1 MGNAPQCGEP
11 LPVLAQTG
19 NARSMLSAP
28 HSPSDPPPLMSWPVI
43 LLIALI
49 VLPEL
54 VLIIADAGWIGTRR
68 WRAQAYTYG
77 AFWAGILGDWTPNYT
92 AQPFAMFFSYSF
104 LHAGA
109 GHLFGNVV
117 ALAWLGQIA
126 HERLTPKRLFGLYA
140 GATLGGAL
148 AYAALSTSFVPMVGA
163 SGAIFGLAGA
173 WLVWAWQDQP
183 DSAHAW
189 RFAGQ
194 MTFLVILLNAA
205 IWYLQDGNLAWETH
219 LGGFAVGAALAAV
232 LPRRS

>member
-1 MGNAPQCGEP
+1 M
-11 LPVLAQTG
+11 
-19 NARSMLSAP
+19 RMLSAATP
-28 HSPSDPPPLMSWPVI
+28 TPDRPPLISWPVVV
-43 LLIALI
+43 LI
-49 VLPEL
+49 VLIILPEV
-54 VLIIADAGWIGTRR
+54 VLLMADAGWIGSRR
-68 WRAQAYTYG
+68 WRPQAYTYG
-77 AFWAGILGDWTPNYT
+77 AFWAGILGDWIPNYT

-104 LHAGA
+104 LHAGP

-126 HERLTPKRLFGLYA
+126 HERLTPRHLLGLYT
-140 GATLGGAL
+140 GSILGGAL
-148 AYAALSTSFVPMVGA
+148 AFAALSTSFVPMVGA

-183 DSAHAW
+183 DRTHAW

-194 MTFLVILLNAA
+194 MVLLVIVLNAA

-219 LGGFAVGAALAAV
+219 LGGFVAGAALASV